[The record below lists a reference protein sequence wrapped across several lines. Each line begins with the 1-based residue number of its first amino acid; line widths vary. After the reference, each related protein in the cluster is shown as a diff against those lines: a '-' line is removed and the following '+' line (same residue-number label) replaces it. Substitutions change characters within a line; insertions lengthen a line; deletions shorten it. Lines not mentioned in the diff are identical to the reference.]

1 MEIKLLSG
9 SGLLCII
16 FHFHCTSQGTLFFL
30 SSQAFAFYLFVN
42 VLLFPICFEM
52 AYQYRKSRD
61 SAFRLSTNTR
71 LLWYCKKYHS
81 YRCIHAPVY
90 LFSIYCFVQIQN
102 YIFTN
107 LPYVFSG
114 LIIRPSLIVCYLS
127 PSSSYMTTSPF
138 VIAARF
144 SPCPLSSHFLRVS
157 HRLISCHHHLVVIF
171 LPGYLFHS
179 CLSLYSYLIP

>member
-90 LFSIYCFVQIQN
+90 LFFNILLCADTELYFYQLTLCFFRIN
-102 YIFTN
+102 YPAFSDRLLFIPLLQLYDN
-107 LPYVFSG
+107 LHP
-114 LIIRPSLIVCYLS
+114 RC
-127 PSSSYMTTSPF
+127 
-138 VIAARF
+138 
-144 SPCPLSSHFLRVS
+144 
-157 HRLISCHHHLVVIF
+157 
-171 LPGYLFHS
+171 
-179 CLSLYSYLIP
+179 